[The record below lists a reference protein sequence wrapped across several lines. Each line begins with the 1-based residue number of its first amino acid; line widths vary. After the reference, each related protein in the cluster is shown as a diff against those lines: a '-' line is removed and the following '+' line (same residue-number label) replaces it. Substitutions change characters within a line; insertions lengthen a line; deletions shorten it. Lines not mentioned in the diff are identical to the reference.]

1 MHQRSGT
8 PTSSPATRKSPETS
22 LDPETVYLGEPAKS
36 VLIVEDDREL
46 ADVLRALVKSR
57 GYEVCV
63 AHRGVEALW
72 DVLSRDYD
80 AIVCDMVMPTM
91 PGDMFYL
98 AVKKMKPHLCR
109 RFLFI
114 TGHHHEPKIAA
125 FLSSVSGAVLL
136 KPLDTA
142 ALFLQIAAVIEDTA
156 RRQQLAL
163 EPTGLV

>member
-1 MHQRSGT
+1 MRVDPNAVELDM
-8 PTSSPATRKSPETS
+8 PTRA
-22 LDPETVYLGEPAKS
+22 
-36 VLIVEDDREL
+36 VLIVEDDLEL
-46 ADVLRALVKSR
+46 AEVLRVVIESR
-57 GYEVCV
+57 GFEVCV
-63 AHRGVEALW
+63 AHRGVDALW

-80 AIVCDMVMPTM
+80 AIVCDMVMPKM
-91 PGDMFYL
+91 SGDMFYL

-114 TGHHHEPKIAA
+114 TGHHQEPRIAA

-142 ALFLQIAAVIEDTA
+142 ALFLQITALIDDTL

-163 EPTGLV
+163 EPANLA